1 MAKPLPKADR
11 IAIASDLLKFTKYGF
26 ARNNR
31 HFELNHHHVT
41 MSETLMRVFRGEI
54 TRLIIN
60 IPPRYTKTELAVVN
74 FMAWTLGLAPDCE
87 FIHISYSKR
96 LAANNA
102 YNARALVK
110 SEAYQEIFPDVKLME
125 DSKAR
130 DEWRTQQ
137 GGVVYATGSDG
148 TITGYGA
155 GKLRAGFGGAII
167 IDDPHKA
174 AEAESATQRQNVIE
188 FYKSTVES
196 RCNSAHTPIIVIM
209 QRLHHN
215 DLVGWLLDGG
225 SGDPWE
231 ILKMPAIDEQGNALW
246 SFKHTIERLKLMQ
259 ASNPYQFAGQYLQ
272 EPTPRDGGMI
282 KSAWLEG
289 TRYKTLPAE
298 KIRIVQSWDT
308 AYKAAQIND
317 PSACTTW
324 LQTANRYYLIESF
337 VMRGEYPAV
346 KRTMLS
352 KYQQFQPDVVLIE
365 DKASGQ
371 SLIQELRQ
379 TRITVIAIKPEGDKE
394 TRLNAVSTEFEAGKV
409 WLPES
414 ASWLPAYEA
423 ELFAFPKAKHD
434 DQVDSTSQAL
444 TWMRGSY
451 NHAETEGYIAIERHA
466 RSSQQTSTTKPY
478 HDDDNHYASRRL

>member
-1 MAKPLPKADR
+1 MVMPLKKVDR
-11 IAIASDLLKFTKYGF
+11 IVIASDLLKFTQYCF

-41 MSETLMRVFRGEI
+41 LSNALMRVFRGET

-60 IPPRYTKTELAVVN
+60 MPPRYTKTELAVVN
-74 FMAWTLGLAPDCE
+74 FMAWTLGILPDCE

-137 GGVVYATGSDG
+137 GGIVYATGSDG

-155 GKLRAGFGGAII
+155 GKLRKGFGGAII

-174 AEAESATQRQNVIE
+174 VEAESATQRNNVIE

-196 RCNSAHTPIIVIM
+196 RCNSANTPIIVIM

-215 DLVGWLLDGG
+215 DLAGWLLDGG
-225 SGDPWE
+225 SGDEWE
-231 ILKMPAIDEQGNALW
+231 LLKLSAIDESGKALW
-246 SFKHTIERLKLMQ
+246 SFKHTIERLKKMQ
-259 ASNPYQFAGQYLQ
+259 ETNPYQFAGQYMQ
-272 EPTPRDGGMI
+272 EPTPRDGGLV
-282 KSAWLEG
+282 KSAWLEA
-289 TRYKTLPAE
+289 TRYRLLPEE

-317 PSACTTW
+317 PSVCTTW
-324 LQTANRYYLIESF
+324 LQTANRHYLIESY

-346 KRTMLS
+346 KRAIES
-352 KYQQFQPDVVLIE
+352 KYQQYQPDAVLIE

-371 SLIQELRQ
+371 SLLQELRQ
-379 TRITVIAIKPEGDKE
+379 TQIPVIAIVPDGDKE
-394 TRLNAVSTEFEAGKV
+394 TRMYAASGEFEAQKV
-409 WLPES
+409 WLPE
-414 ASWLPAYEA
+414 AAPWLIAYEA
-423 ELFAFPKAKHD
+423 ELFAFPKGKHD
-434 DQVDSTSQAL
+434 DQVDSTSQYLNWAK
-444 TWMRGSY
+444 
-451 NHAETEGYIAIERHA
+451 
-466 RSSQQTSTTKPY
+466 KP
-478 HDDDNHYASRRL
+478 REIFIG